1 MYKRTLLQLVV
12 MAIMM
17 VATASCG
24 DYLDSNNEPEKPLPV
39 EPENL
44 PMFQFNESGI
54 PYRYGL
60 PTIPKNI
67 QESLKKEFIGYGW
80 KWMQTNEILET
91 GYVKHEGYYDGMY
104 GVNPPDFYYMKS
116 DGADAEYVK
125 YFYSDAQNKKVYYPH
140 NCAFNPETGIILNG
154 SGNFRIWTI
163 YKLSGKWFMS
173 WLEPISKRQNPDGT
187 FRDVWAVSQFVRMT
201 DTELK
206 EMQKDYTLDEE
217 YVRLF

>member
-1 MYKRTLLQLVV
+1 MNRRTVLQLLF

-17 VATASCG
+17 MATASCM
-24 DYLDSNNEPEKPLPV
+24 DFDNENDEPEKPTIDPV
-39 EPENL
+39 EF

-54 PYRYGL
+54 PYRYGE
-60 PTIPKNI
+60 PTIPKDI
-67 QESLKKEFIGYGW
+67 QETLKKEFIGYGW

-91 GYVKHEGYYDGMY
+91 GYVKPEGYYKDLI

-116 DGADAEYVK
+116 DGAHSEYVK
-125 YFYSDAQNKKVYYPH
+125 YFYSDAKNKKLYYPY
-140 NCAFNPETGIILNG
+140 NCAFNPETGVILNG

-173 WLEPISKRQNPDGT
+173 WFETNGKRQNPDGT
-187 FRDVWAVSQFVRMT
+187 YHDVWAVSQFVRMT

-206 EMQKDYTLDEE
+206 EMQTDYTLDEG
-217 YVRLF
+217 YVSFF

>member
-1 MYKRTLLQLVV
+1 MYKRTLLQLVI
-12 MAIMM
+12 MAIMIM
-17 VATASCG
+17 TTASCG
-24 DYLDSNNEPEKPLPV
+24 DYLDSNDEPEKPLPV

-54 PYRYGL
+54 PYRYGQ
-60 PTIPKNI
+60 PTIPKDI
-67 QESLKKEFIGYGW
+67 QETLKKEFIGYGW

-91 GYVKHEGYYDGMY
+91 GYVKHEGYYDGMF
-104 GVNPPDFYYMKS
+104 GVYPPDFYYMKS
-116 DGADAEYVK
+116 DGADAEYIK
-125 YFYSDAQNKKVYYPH
+125 YFYSDAKNKKLYYPQS
-140 NCAFNPETGIILNG
+140 CTFNPETGVILNG

-206 EMQKDYTLDEE
+206 EMQKDYTLYEG
-217 YVRLF
+217 YVSLF